1 MEPVVRSARC
11 SVWAPTPQPKSA
23 IIGAPGSPAQ
33 RRRAFAAQ
41 SRLPGPCLGKLSN
54 TSKNIS
60 KKREPC
66 SFMVATLSF
75 GIHVPGSPERSLTE
89 TILEFPSCL
98 RTPSL
103 HFISSMSTGS
113 TPHWQ
118 RETPPGHTDW
128 HSGHTTVRLRRPK
141 DNPSQKAQH
150 AKATEKARATKTWLG
165 RSRKNSSPLRTR
177 AAGEPASRQLRNPAA
192 TIATKKQHAVKTGV
206 ATFNSRRR
214 RLAAAAVFSSSVI
227 LIHTGLAV
235 ALHLPPRPRRV
246 ERRND
251 ARRYH
256 SCRAESA
263 GSSQVQAFC
272 PASCLLFLLPDVA
285 CCWQAALPKSD
296 QRT

>member
-1 MEPVVRSARC
+1 LGADSTAQIGDHRRSGKPCAETKGFC
-11 SVWAPTPQPKSA
+11 SA
-23 IIGAPGSPAQ
+23 ITIARALPGQALKHLKEYLKETGTVLVHGCYTIVRHSCPRFA
-33 RRRAFAAQ
+33 RAFADRNH
-41 SRLPGPCLGKLSN
+41 SRVPILL
-54 TSKNIS
+54 
-60 KKREPC
+60 ED
-66 SFMVATLSF
+66 TLAPF
-75 GIHVPGSPERSLTE
+75 
-89 TILEFPSCL
+89 
-98 RTPSL
+98 
-103 HFISSMSTGS
+103 HFLYVNRVS

-150 AKATEKARATKTWLG
+150 AKATEKARATKIWLG

-272 PASCLLFLLPDVA
+272 PASCLLFLLREVA